1 MNLSAPTARRV
12 GLAALALVLAATPL
26 GCAKQGN
33 HERWKDDANAR
44 WQSLRSTALLEM
56 ARDQFD
62 AGALDQAEKTVTD
75 AAAIDASNPQLHLMA
90 GRISLERGQLERAY
104 RLFEISAELDD
115 TEPETFYY
123 QGVVLQRWHQY
134 DAALVAYEKAYS
146 LDRDNPA
153 RMLAVAETLV
163 ALDRPK
169 QAITLLEEKKYYFD
183 QNAGLRTM
191 LGHLYAMQQE
201 PRLAVENFRQ
211 ATMLNPENMRLQE
224 ELALAQLDGG
234 ATTDAAQTL
243 RMLLAKPEY
252 QDRHDLRRSLAS
264 AEAAN
269 GRYHEAR
276 EIFIQLTRHDPSHT
290 PDWLRLGEVC
300 WKLQDLGGAL
310 IAANR
315 AISLAPRRPEGY
327 LLAGMIWQKRGRTED
342 ALKMFDRAAE
352 LSPDNAT
359 PLILRGLSLQKSDRR
374 AAAAEAFREAVRR
387 NPEDRRAQQ
396 LLTQVT
402 TSP

>member
-1 MNLSAPTARRV
+1 MTMPAPAV
-12 GLAALALVLAATPL
+12 GLRISLVAAALAAVTLT

-33 HERWKDDANAR
+33 HERWKADANTR

-75 AAAIDASNPQLHLMA
+75 AAAIDASNPKLHLMA

-104 RLFEISAELDD
+104 RLFEISAELDE

-134 DAALVAYEKAYS
+134 DAALTAYQKAYD

-163 ALDRPK
+163 ALDRPRE
-169 QAITLLEEKKYYFD
+169 AIALLEEKKYYFD
-183 QNAGLRTM
+183 QNAGLRAM
-191 LGHLYAMQQE
+191 LGHLYTMQQE

-224 ELALAQLDGG
+224 ELALAQLAAG
-234 ATTDAAQTL
+234 ASTDAAATL
-243 RMLLAKPEY
+243 RLLLARPEY
-252 QDRHDLRRSLAS
+252 EHRADLRRSLAA
-264 AEAAN
+264 AEADT
-269 GRYHEAR
+269 GRLSEAR
-276 EIFIQLTRHDPSHT
+276 EIYIQLTRHDPSHGA
-290 PDWLRLGEVC
+290 DWLRLGEVC
-300 WKLQDLGGAL
+300 WKLDDLGGAL

-315 AISLAPRRPEGY
+315 AISVAPRRPEGY
-327 LLAGMIWQKRGRTED
+327 LLAGMIWQKRGRVED

-359 PLILRGLSLQKSDRR
+359 PLILRGLSLQKSDRH
-374 AAAAEAFREAVRR
+374 AAAAEAFSEAMRR
-387 NPEDRRAQQ
+387 DPNDPRAQQ
-396 LLTQVT
+396 LLSQVPT
-402 TSP
+402 P